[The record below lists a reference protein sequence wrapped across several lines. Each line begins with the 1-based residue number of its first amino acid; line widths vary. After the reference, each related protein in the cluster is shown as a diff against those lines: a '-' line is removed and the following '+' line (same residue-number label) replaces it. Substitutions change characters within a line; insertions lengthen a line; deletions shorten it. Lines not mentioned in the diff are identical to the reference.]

1 MQLISYITQIYF
13 SKRIEDFTEKMIAAL
28 GIFQAIELT
37 DEGVDDYS
45 TIKWIEEN
53 THKDVMVSIY
63 KLDRNINP
71 TKESVKNVVK
81 NVKLKFLRNDSHD
94 TDNIEEKSTIEMT
107 DDTAQYYLCKAIRE
121 VNDLVIKNIKS
132 YSDEIKMPDMMIDG
146 GSASIE
152 FGELDVGK

>member
-107 DDTAQYYLCKAIRE
+107 DDTAQYYLCKAIRT

>member
-1 MQLISYITQIYF
+1 
-13 SKRIEDFTEKMIAAL
+13 
-28 GIFQAIELT
+28 
-37 DEGVDDYS
+37 
-45 TIKWIEEN
+45 
-53 THKDVMVSIY
+53 MVSIY

>member
-81 NVKLKFLRNDSHD
+81 NVKLKFLRNDSVD
-94 TDNIEEKSTIEMT
+94 IDNIEEKNTIEMT
-107 DDTAQYYLCKAIRE
+107 DDTAQYYLCKAIRV